1 MAPNTAEQQAP
12 VLHAEPAVR
21 NPPSSLPSPP
31 TAHHTHNTFA
41 GPGGIEL
48 LDITPPESPG
58 QTERPPLSL
67 LMLSSELDSLGN
79 VEKSASSSSEK
90 ALVPAECEAEEVQT
104 SKTACRRGLYPKQGV
119 YKCTAEGCDKEYTKP
134 SLLKQHAY
142 IHTLSRPHNCN
153 YCDSAFARNHDKIRH
168 EKTVHGIQKR
178 VLCKHCGSSFTRKDS
193 CTYHETTSCA
203 VFLGIASARVS

>member
-1 MAPNTAEQQAP
+1 MAPSTTKQDT
-12 VLHAEPAVR
+12 LRTEPAVQKL
-21 NPPSSLPSPP
+21 SLPCPP
-31 TAHHTHNTFA
+31 VAQHAHTTFA

-48 LDITPPESPG
+48 LNVAAPHSPELIPSDPG
-58 QTERPPLSL
+58 NIARNIGSR
-67 LMLSSELDSLGN
+67 SSEETVL
-79 VEKSASSSSEK
+79 
-90 ALVPAECEAEEVQT
+90 PAACEADELQT
-104 SKTACRRGLYPKQGV
+104 SKSTCPRILNPKLGV
-119 YKCTAEGCDKEYTKP
+119 YKCTAKGCDKEYTKP

-193 CTYHETTSCA
+193 CAYHETTSCA
-203 VFLGIASARVS
+203 VFLGSVAASVS